1 MAKEKVSVQIEGG
14 KATAAPPLGPA
25 LGPLKINIGQVVA
38 EINKKTQALAGMQV
52 PVTVIVDTET
62 KEFEITVGTPPVSA
76 LVKKET
82 GIEKGASNPLTE
94 KVADLKIEQ
103 IIKIALTKQDALL
116 GKTLKEKC
124 KEIMGTC
131 QSMGIMVEGK
141 AVPDAFKDFIAGKYD
156 SKIASQKT
164 ELTAAELKEL
174 EAERIKLHAEIE
186 AKRTEYES
194 KAKSI
199 LASMESKTRAE
210 KKAAMV
216 QAGLPDAII
225 KQFLPADEPKT
236 PGATGAA
243 PAAGGK
249 PMPGTPAKK

>member
-1 MAKEKVSVQIEGG
+1 
-14 KATAAPPLGPA
+14 
-25 LGPLKINIGQVVA
+25 
-38 EINKKTQALAGMQV
+38 MQV

-62 KEFEITVGTPPVSA
+62 KAFEIVVGTPPVSA

-82 GIEKGASNPLTE
+82 GIEKGASNALTE

-131 QSMGIMVEGK
+131 QSMGVMVEGK
-141 AVPDAFKDFIAGKYD
+141 AVPDAFKDFIAGAYD
-156 SKIASQKT
+156 QKIKSQKT
-164 ELTAAELKEL
+164 ELTAQELKTLDE
-174 EAERIKLHAEIE
+174 ERKRLHAEIE
-186 AKRTEYES
+186 ARRAELEA

-199 LASMESKTRAE
+199 LATMEGKTRAE

-225 KQFLPADEPKT
+225 KQFLPQEGDAAAGGAGAK
-236 PGATGAA
+236 PGAPGAA
-243 PAAGGK
+243 PAGGAGAK
-249 PMPGTPAKK
+249 PAAGAAKK